1 LIPRCWWTNLYR
13 KKTIR
18 VKWVYRTK
26 LNADGS
32 INRYKARLAVK
43 GYAQVFGVD
52 FSETFALVTLLDT
65 IKLLLALSTQND
77 WKVYHLDVKSAFL
90 NGYMQEE
97 IFIE

>member
-1 LIPRCWWTNLYR
+1 
-13 KKTIR
+13 
-18 VKWVYRTK
+18 
-26 LNADGS
+26 
-32 INRYKARLAVK
+32 VK

>member
-1 LIPRCWWTNLYR
+1 MNELKQWKKILERLKRLIPRCWWTNLYR

-52 FSETFALVTLLDT
+52 FSEKFAL
-65 IKLLLALSTQND
+65 
-77 WKVYHLDVKSAFL
+77 
-90 NGYMQEE
+90 
-97 IFIE
+97 